1 MYGLVNQA
9 VEDLVHRLGGAD
21 MWAAILSVARVEQP
35 IFVAMQP
42 YDDAITYRLVEAT
55 SEVTGLSQSEVL
67 EAFGEHWILYT
78 GEQGYGPMLAAMGT
92 TLPQFLGN
100 LDSMHSR
107 IALTMPGLCPPS
119 FAVDEID
126 EKTLRVHYWSDRPS
140 LAPMVTGLLKGLA
153 TRFDLTMS
161 VELADPRPADAD
173 HDTFLVTYAAS
184 AAARPGPDTAVLE
197 A

>member
-21 MWAAILSVARVEQP
+21 MWAAILAAAGVDQQ

-42 YDDAITYRLVEAT
+42 YDDAITYRLVEAA
-55 SEVTGLSQSEVL
+55 SDVTGMSQADVL

-78 GEQGYGPMLAAMGT
+78 AEQGYGPMLAAMGN

-107 IALTMPGLCPPS
+107 IALTMPGLRPPS
-119 FAVDEID
+119 FACDEID
-126 EKTLRVHYWSDRPS
+126 EKTIRVHYWSDRPG

-161 VELADPRPADAD
+161 VEVTDPGPAGGN
-173 HDTFLVTYAAS
+173 HDTFLVTYETS
-184 AAARPGPDTAVLE
+184 AAARPGSDTTVLE
-197 A
+197 S